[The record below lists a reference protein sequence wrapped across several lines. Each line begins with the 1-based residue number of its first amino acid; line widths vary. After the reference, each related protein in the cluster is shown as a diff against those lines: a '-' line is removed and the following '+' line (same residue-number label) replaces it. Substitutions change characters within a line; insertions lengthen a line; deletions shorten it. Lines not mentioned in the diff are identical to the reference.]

1 MSSRS
6 GLAPFGKSK
15 SRRGEVGRWKQ
26 GFVRRVGGV
35 GVVVVALRRRKAL
48 RRSTRRAAGGKRG
61 VPGGL
66 PLEITG

>member
-1 MSSRS
+1 
-6 GLAPFGKSK
+6 
-15 SRRGEVGRWKQ
+15 RGEVGRWKQ
-26 GFVRRVGGV
+26 GFDSAACWGV